1 MPSSR
6 RSRTPTEHA
15 VFPPRRLKRLELVP
29 PSRKGQPLDAAIR
42 EALLLGARL
51 DLGELDKILGR

>member
-1 MPSSR
+1 MPSSQ
-6 RSRTPTEHA
+6 RSQTPTEHR
-15 VFPPRRLKRLELVP
+15 VFPPRRLRRLEIVSP
-29 PSRKGQPLDAAIR
+29 TRRGQPLDAAIR